1 MLQKM
6 IVALLALLVLNGS
19 IDTKDLRSATEWN
32 GSDYVEDLSFN
43 DVESM
48 YELVTECLLD
58 MEDFVPEHDDDSGDT
73 DQTFKTAT
81 HWIAGSHI
89 AFAVKAPDIKTGAL
103 IFPYIQPSFSKA
115 YLRAETPPPDNNC

>member
-1 MLQKM
+1 
-6 IVALLALLVLNGS
+6 VLALLILNGS
-19 IDTKDLRSATEWN
+19 IDTRDLHTATFWN

-73 DQTFKTAT
+73 DKTSKTIT
-81 HWIAGSHI
+81 HWINANQVF
-89 AFAVKAPDIKTGAL
+89 FAIKAPETRAAIRVY
-103 IFPYIQPSFSKA
+103 PHMQPSFSNTF
-115 YLRAETPPPDNNC
+115 LQTETPPPDNNC